1 MTDIPTWVSN
11 IGDIS
16 EVHYT
21 LAARGQ
27 YLLCFKK
34 KGILMKKN
42 TICLWFERNA
52 DEAARFYT
60 GLFPQSS
67 LGAIHKAPSD
77 YPDGK
82 AGDVLTVEFV
92 VAGIPCIGLNGGPR
106 FKHSEAFSFQISTED
121 QDETDRYWNAI
132 VNNGGLESQCGWCK
146 DRWGI
151 SWQITPRVLTE
162 AMAQGG
168 DVAKRAFKAMMPMRK
183 INVATIQAAVRG

>member
-1 MTDIPTWVSN
+1 MT
-11 IGDIS
+11 
-16 EVHYT
+16 
-21 LAARGQ
+21 
-27 YLLCFKK
+27 
-34 KGILMKKN
+34 KN

-52 DEAARFYT
+52 EEAARFYT
-60 GLFPQSS
+60 GLFPQSR
-67 LGAIHKAPSD
+67 LGAIHRAPSD

-168 DVAKRAFKAMMPMRK
+168 DVAKRAFNAMMPMRK